1 MALKA
6 LGETELGQLAHRVR
20 EQIDANTEP
29 FQLGRGLEHSA
40 GDAGFVQAEGER
52 EACHPAA
59 DDENVPGIFRSHP
72 GMLAWRCSRLSYDK
86 TMRCVFLSLLAALV
100 LTPGT
105 ASAQSWPSRPV
116 RMIVPQA
123 AGGTPDI
130 VARVISGRLSQALGQ
145 QVLVENRAGD
155 GTLGA
160 QAAAR
165 APADG
170 YTYLFAPASVLAI
183 NPYMAKILPYSPED
197 DFASVA
203 MVGSTPLALIASPEL
218 NVNTLAQLI
227 ALAKANPGKL
237 ALASPGPRTL
247 PGMLGE
253 MLKIRAGIDLLHVPY
268 KGAQGVQDTVAG
280 RTQLTTQG
288 IPAIAAVV
296 QRGQLRALA
305 VTSPRRLP
313 ELPGVPTFS
322 ETLPGFAFNG
332 WFVVVAPKGA
342 PRQSIQRMNME
353 FNRILLDG
361 EIEPK
366 LRALGIYT
374 EGTGPPEE
382 IDAFLKSERA
392 FWSRVVRELKIEP
405 E

>member
-1 MALKA
+1 
-6 LGETELGQLAHRVR
+6 
-20 EQIDANTEP
+20 
-29 FQLGRGLEHSA
+29 
-40 GDAGFVQAEGER
+40 
-52 EACHPAA
+52 
-59 DDENVPGIFRSHP
+59 
-72 GMLAWRCSRLSYDK
+72 
-86 TMRCVFLSLLAALV
+86 MRCAFLSLLAALV
-100 LTPGT
+100 LTDM
-105 ASAQSWPSRPV
+105 AIAQSWPSRPV
-116 RMIVPQA
+116 RLIVPQA
-123 AGGTPDI
+123 AGGVADI
-130 VARVISGRLSQALGQ
+130 VARVISGPLSRELGQ
-145 QVLVENRAGD
+145 QVLVDNRAGD
-155 GTLGA
+155 GNLGA

-165 APADG
+165 AAADG

-183 NPYMAKILPYSPED
+183 NPYMAKILPYSAED

-203 MVGSTPLALIASPEL
+203 MVGLSPLALIASPEL

-237 ALASPGPRTL
+237 AFASPGQRTL

-253 MLKIRAGIDLLHVPY
+253 MLKIRAGINLLHVPY
-268 KGAQGVQDTVAG
+268 RGVQDTIAG

-305 VTSPRRLP
+305 VSSPRRLP
-313 ELPGVPTFS
+313 ELPDVPTFS
-322 ETLPGFAFNG
+322 ETLPGFEFNG
-332 WFVVVAPKGA
+332 WFAVVAPTGT
-342 PRQSIQRMNME
+342 PRAAIQRMNLE

-361 EIEPK
+361 EMEQR

>member
-1 MALKA
+1 
-6 LGETELGQLAHRVR
+6 
-20 EQIDANTEP
+20 
-29 FQLGRGLEHSA
+29 
-40 GDAGFVQAEGER
+40 
-52 EACHPAA
+52 
-59 DDENVPGIFRSHP
+59 
-72 GMLAWRCSRLSYDK
+72 
-86 TMRCVFLSLLAALV
+86 MRHAFLLLLAALV
-100 LTPGT
+100 MTSDM

-116 RMIVPQA
+116 RMLVPQA
-123 AGGTPDI
+123 AGGMPDI
-130 VARVISGRLSQALGQ
+130 VARVISSPLARELGQ

-155 GTLGA
+155 ASLGA

-165 APADG
+165 ATADG

-183 NPYMAKILPYSPED
+183 NPYTAKILPYSPED

-203 MVGSTPLALIASPEL
+203 MVGLSPLALIASPEL

-227 ALAKANPGKL
+227 ELAKANPGKL
-237 ALASPGPRTL
+237 AFTSPGLRTL

-253 MLKIRAGIDLLHVPY
+253 MLKIRAGIRLLHVPD
-268 KGAQGVQDTVAG
+268 KGTQAVQDTIAG
-280 RTQLTTQG
+280 RIQLSIQG
-288 IPAIAAVV
+288 IPAIAAIV

-305 VTSPRRLP
+305 VSSPRRLP
-313 ELPGVPTFS
+313 ELPDVPTFS
-322 ETLPGFAFNG
+322 ETLPGFEFNG
-332 WFVVVAPKGA
+332 WFAVVAPTGT
-342 PRQSIQRMNME
+342 PRAAIQRMNLE

-361 EIEPK
+361 EMEQR

>member
-1 MALKA
+1 MRNAF
-6 LGETELGQLAHRVR
+6 LA
-20 EQIDANTEP
+20 
-29 FQLGRGLEHSA
+29 
-40 GDAGFVQAEGER
+40 
-52 EACHPAA
+52 
-59 DDENVPGIFRSHP
+59 
-72 GMLAWRCSRLSYDK
+72 
-86 TMRCVFLSLLAALV
+86 LLAALV
-100 LTPGT
+100 LTPEF
-105 ASAQSWPSRPV
+105 ASAQGWPSRPV

-123 AGGTPDI
+123 AGGAPDI
-130 VARVISGRLSQALGQ
+130 VARVVSGRLSQALGQ
-145 QVLVENRAGD
+145 QVLVENRAGN
-155 GTLGA
+155 GTIGA

-165 APADG
+165 ATPDG
-170 YTYLFAPASVLAI
+170 YTYLFAPASVLVI
-183 NPYMAKILPYSPED
+183 NQYMAKVLPYSPED

-203 MVGSTPLALIASPEL
+203 MVGLSPLALIASPEL
-218 NVNTLAQLI
+218 NVQSLAELI
-227 ALAKANPGKL
+227 ALAKAHPGKL
-237 ALASPGPRTL
+237 AFASPGQRTL

-268 KGAQGVQDTVAG
+268 KGAQGVQDTIAG

-305 VTSPRRLP
+305 VSSPRRLP
-313 ELPGVPTFS
+313 ELPDVPTFS
-322 ETLPGFAFNG
+322 ETLRGFEFNG
-332 WFVVVAPKGA
+332 WFAVVAPTGT
-342 PRQSIQRMNME
+342 PREAIQRMNLE

-361 EIEPK
+361 EMEQR

-374 EGTGPPEE
+374 EGTGAPQE

>member
-1 MALKA
+1 
-6 LGETELGQLAHRVR
+6 
-20 EQIDANTEP
+20 
-29 FQLGRGLEHSA
+29 
-40 GDAGFVQAEGER
+40 
-52 EACHPAA
+52 
-59 DDENVPGIFRSHP
+59 
-72 GMLAWRCSRLSYDK
+72 
-86 TMRCVFLSLLAALV
+86 MRCAFLSLLAAV
-100 LTPGT
+100 ALTPGI

-145 QVLVENRAGD
+145 QVLVENRAGA

-160 QAAAR
+160 HAVAR
-165 APADG
+165 AQADG

-183 NPYMAKILPYSPED
+183 NQYMAKILPYSPED

-203 MVGSTPLALIASPEL
+203 MVGLSPLALIASPEL
-218 NVNTLAQLI
+218 NVKSLAELI
-227 ALAKANPGKL
+227 TLAKANPYKL
-237 ALASPGPRTL
+237 AFASPGQRTL

-253 MLKIRAGIDLLHVPY
+253 MLEIRAGISLLHVPH

-280 RTQLTTQG
+280 RTQLTVQG
-288 IPAIAAVV
+288 IAAIAAVV

-305 VTSPRRLP
+305 VSSPRRLP
-313 ELPGVPTFS
+313 ELPDVPTFS
-322 ETLPGFAFNG
+322 ETLPGLEFSG
-332 WFVVVAPKGA
+332 WFAVVAPTGT
-342 PRQSIQRMNME
+342 PRQAIQRLNLE

-361 EIEPK
+361 EMEQR

-374 EGTGPPEE
+374 EGTGTPEE

-392 FWSRVVRELKIEP
+392 LWSRVVRELKIEP